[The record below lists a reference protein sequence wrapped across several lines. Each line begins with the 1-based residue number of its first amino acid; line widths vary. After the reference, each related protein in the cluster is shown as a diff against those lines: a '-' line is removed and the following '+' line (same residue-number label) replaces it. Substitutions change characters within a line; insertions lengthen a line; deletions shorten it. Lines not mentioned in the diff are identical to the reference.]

1 MKMAKKIIQTPE
13 ESELYRE
20 TMALV
25 KRANQRLLRM
35 ERATGEKGTF
45 AAKQLYDYL
54 SSSNLDAITKASG
67 KRKGGRISLK
77 KSYSETQL
85 RSIKKATEE
94 YLNEETS
101 TVRGAKKY
109 AKKVSKQ
116 AGKPIDLTQ
125 ASTIYQVRDN
135 YQWIYEYFP
144 GSSFWAEYGNPVK
157 KGEMTEGRFVEEIY
171 KYINEINGYI
181 DESLRGDLEN
191 LYYYCLE

>member
-1 MKMAKKIIQTPE
+1 MAKRIIQTPE

-35 ERATGEKGTF
+35 ERATGQKGTF

-54 SSSNLDAITKASG
+54 GSSNLKAVTS
-67 KRKGGRISLK
+67 KGRISLK
-77 KSYSETQL
+77 KSYSTSQL
-85 RSIKKATEE
+85 KAIKKATEE
-94 YLNEETS
+94 YLKEGTS

-109 AKKVSKQ
+109 AKKVSEQ
-116 AGKPIDLTQ
+116 AGRPIDLSQ

-157 KGEMTEGRFVEEIY
+157 AGEMTEGRFIEELY
-171 KYINEINGYI
+171 NYISNINGDI